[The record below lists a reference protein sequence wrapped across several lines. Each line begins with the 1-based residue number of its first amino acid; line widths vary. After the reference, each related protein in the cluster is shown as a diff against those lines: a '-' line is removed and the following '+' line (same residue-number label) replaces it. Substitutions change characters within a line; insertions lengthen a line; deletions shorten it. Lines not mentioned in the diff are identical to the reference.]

1 MGITQQFRPPMS
13 AILTGM
19 VADIITVVSTALA
32 DTFTV
37 VEPTIIVTTM
47 ADATTTAVAMN
58 ITTTIRRMMIDMI
71 VTAIKG

>member
-1 MGITQQFRPPMS
+1 ML

-32 DTFTV
+32 DTTTV

-47 ADATTTAVAMN
+47 ADATITAVAMN
-58 ITTTIRRMMIDMI
+58 IMTTIHRMMIGMI
-71 VTAIKG
+71 VIATNG